1 MHEARLRRAT
11 IEEKREERR
20 REKTGEENKS
30 EDIYIHICDY
40 ISIIS
45 IL

>member
-30 EDIYIHICDY
+30 EDIYIY
-40 ISIIS
+40 TYM
-45 IL
+45 